1 MMRIRL
7 SKTGKKHAA
16 SFRIVVGPENK
27 VTEVLG
33 SYNPQLKPA
42 LFEIDKKR
50 MEYWVSK
57 GAQLTSAVESLI
69 KGKYEFKPYM
79 RQEEEKEEE
88 SGEAAGKEA
97 EPAKETGEGTANAP
111 EAPKEERTEKE
122 PEPAETSKE
131 EPEKGKDK

>member
-1 MMRIRL
+1 MMKIRF

-33 SYNPQLKPA
+33 FYNPQLKPA

-50 MEYWVSK
+50 MEYWISK
-57 GAQLTSAVESLI
+57 GAQLTNAVESLI
-69 KGKYEFKPYM
+69 KGKYEFKPYI
-79 RQEEEKEEE
+79 RREEEKEEE
-88 SGEAAGKEA
+88 SGEAVGKEA
-97 EPAKETGEGTANAP
+97 EPAKETSEGTATAP

-122 PEPAETSKE
+122 PEPAETNKE